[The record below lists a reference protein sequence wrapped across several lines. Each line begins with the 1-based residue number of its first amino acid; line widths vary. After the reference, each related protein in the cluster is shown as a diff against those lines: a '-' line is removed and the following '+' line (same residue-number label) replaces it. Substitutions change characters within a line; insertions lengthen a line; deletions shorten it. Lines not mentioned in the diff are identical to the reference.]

1 MNVKQVKNKTI
12 SSLLWLD
19 FQCMYCGVQSHAQI
33 DADFDTR
40 VGVVRPLAAEAAVL
54 LRDARESNKIEWW

>member
-1 MNVKQVKNKTI
+1 MARY
-12 SSLLWLD
+12 S
-19 FQCMYCGVQSHAQI
+19 MYSGEQIQAQI

>member
-1 MNVKQVKNKTI
+1 MNLKQVKNRTMARY
-12 SSLLWLD
+12 S
-19 FQCMYCGVQSHAQI
+19 MYSGEQIHAQI